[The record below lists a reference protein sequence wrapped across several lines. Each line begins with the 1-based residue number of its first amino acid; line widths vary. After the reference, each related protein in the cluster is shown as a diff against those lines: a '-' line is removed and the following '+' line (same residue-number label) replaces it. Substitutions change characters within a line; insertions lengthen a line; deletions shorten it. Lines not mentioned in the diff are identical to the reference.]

1 MEPIISAQPAGP
13 EVPLITETDS
23 ENFVHDVIEASQETP
38 VIVDFW
44 APWCGPCKQLTPV
57 LEKLVQQAGGAV
69 RLVKV
74 NIDENPD
81 IAQQLR
87 VQSIPTVFAF
97 AGGRPVDGFLG
108 AQPESQVK
116 AMVDRL
122 AQLGGGTQGSPVREA
137 LDQAKA
143 ALEAGDAAR
152 AANLYDQ
159 VARHEPENVEAAAG
173 IARCLIAAGDP
184 QRARAALDALPQ
196 DVADEPEVQAARAV
210 LELAEASAKA
220 GDPAALAAKV
230 EADPNDHEA
239 RFDLALALFGR
250 GDGQGAIEAL
260 LEIIRRDRG
269 WRDEAARTQ
278 LLKFFD
284 ALGSGHPV
292 TVAGRRKL
300 SSILFA

>member
-1 MEPIISAQPAGP
+1 
-13 EVPLITETDS
+13 
-23 ENFVHDVIEASQETP
+23 
-38 VIVDFW
+38 
-44 APWCGPCKQLTPV
+44 
-57 LEKLVQQAGGAV
+57 
-69 RLVKV
+69 
-74 NIDENPD
+74 
-81 IAQQLR
+81 
-87 VQSIPTVFAF
+87 
-97 AGGRPVDGFLG
+97 VDGFLG